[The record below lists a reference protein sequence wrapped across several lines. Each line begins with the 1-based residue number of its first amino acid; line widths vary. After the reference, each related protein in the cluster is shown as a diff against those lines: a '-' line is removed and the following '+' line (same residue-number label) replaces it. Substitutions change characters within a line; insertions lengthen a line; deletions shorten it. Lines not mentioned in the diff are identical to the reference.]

1 MMKIAREVLS
11 TFRGFSSGQAAILN
25 GPLEAGHKCCSQAQ
39 RETPKKLHPRGPTAL
54 SVMLLLFLILLGMV
68 YPHPTPTPTRIDRQ
82 LVSTQPSKDGKYW
95 KYMSTTCCI
104 SYRNLVACRAT
115 FTAHKKYLQSKREV
129 GISMLW

>member
-1 MMKIAREVLS
+1 MKIAREVLS

-68 YPHPTPTPTRIDRQ
+68 YPHPTPTPTPGPVKKGRGMVKD
-82 LVSTQPSKDGKYW
+82 SYSK
-95 KYMSTTCCI
+95 
-104 SYRNLVACRAT
+104 
-115 FTAHKKYLQSKREV
+115 
-129 GISMLW
+129 SMANGR